1 MSLLDL
7 WNKSKDQLEGKHVQQ
22 IIGIA
27 GSGKLLD
34 GGDASKEFRDFLSRV
49 PSNVLAIY
57 AEQCLADKFEGSG
70 LALQDIVNQI
80 GRRLGFKVEDGR
92 YRGTSNKSGHDG
104 LWNSTLGNT
113 IIVEVKTTDAY
124 RVDLDTLAG
133 YRRRLIE
140 SGNVG
145 EGKSSLLIIVGR
157 QDTGDLEAQI
167 RGSRHAWDIRLVSV
181 EALLRLMRLKENVE
195 DPQILRKISEVL
207 IPQEFTKIDGII
219 DLVFSTAEE
228 VMQDSEGQEEE
239 EAVSEGDERKKPR
252 PVPVSFNDA
261 CAARIQAF
269 LKQPL
274 VRQTRTGYSTPDG
287 SVFVFCA
294 VSKAYVKPGR
304 EGYWYAFH
312 PHQREKLAAV
322 HEGYVA
328 FGCGSEKIVLLIPF
342 KRFKDWLD
350 GMNMTQLEDRFYW
363 HVHIYQEGKKL
374 FLQRKKGIEK
384 IDLTKY
390 LVV

>member
-1 MSLLDL
+1 MSLIDL
-7 WNKSKDQLEGKHVQQ
+7 WSKSKSQLEGKQVQQ
-22 IIGIA
+22 IISIA

-34 GGDASKEFRDFLSRV
+34 GGDASREFRDFLSRV
-49 PSNVLAIY
+49 PSDILSRY
-57 AEQCLADKFEGSG
+57 AEQCLTEKFEASG

-92 YRGTSNKSGHDG
+92 YRGTSSEIGHDG
-104 LWNSTLGNT
+104 LWNSPLGNT

-124 RVDLDTLAG
+124 RIDLETLAG

-140 SGNVG
+140 SGKIG
-145 EGKSSLLIIVGR
+145 ETKSSVLIIVGR

-167 RGSRHAWDIRLVSV
+167 RGSRHAWDIRLVSA

-195 DPQILRKISEVL
+195 DPQILKKISEVL
-207 IPQEFTKIDGII
+207 TPQEFTKIDGII

-228 VMQDSEGQEEE
+228 VRQDSEGKEIEETV
-239 EAVSEGDERKKPR
+239 AEGGERTRPR
-252 PVPVSFNDA
+252 PVPVNFNDA
-261 CAARIQAF
+261 CAERIQAF

-287 SVFVFCA
+287 SIFIFCS
-294 VSKAYVKPGR
+294 VSKAYSRAGR

-312 PHQREKLAAV
+312 PHQKEKLETV
-322 HEGYVA
+322 SEGFVA
-328 FGCGSEKIVLLIPF
+328 FGCGSERVVLLIPF
-342 KRFKDWLD
+342 KVFKGWLE
-350 GMNMTQLEDRFYW
+350 GMNITQEAERFYW
-363 HVHIYQEGKKL
+363 HVHVFQESKKL
-374 FLQRKKGIEK
+374 FLQRKRGFER

-390 LVV
+390 LV

>member
-34 GGDASKEFRDFLSRV
+34 GGDASKEFRSFLSRV

-92 YRGTSNKSGHDG
+92 YRGTSNESGHDG

-124 RVDLDTLAG
+124 RVDLDTLAR

-140 SGNVG
+140 SGKVR

-239 EAVSEGDERKKPR
+239 EAVSEGDELKKPR
-252 PVPVSFNDA
+252 PVPVNFNDA

-294 VSKAYVKPGR
+294 VSKAYAKPGG

-328 FGCGSEKIVLLIPF
+328 FGCG
-342 KRFKDWLD
+342 
-350 GMNMTQLEDRFYW
+350 
-363 HVHIYQEGKKL
+363 
-374 FLQRKKGIEK
+374 QRKSSFLFHLNGFRIG
-384 IDLTKY
+384 LMG
-390 LVV
+390 